1 MLACFEE
8 RAASLQLFLIALLAW
23 KARALKTKLLGISV
37 EMSKRLTHRPCLEG
51 SVGPTPQRR
60 YIVSHFRVYLGRL

>member
-23 KARALKTKLLGISV
+23 KAHALKNGLLGISV
-37 EMSKRLTHRPCLEG
+37 EMSKSLTHRPCLEG
-51 SVGPTPQRR
+51 SVGSTPRRR